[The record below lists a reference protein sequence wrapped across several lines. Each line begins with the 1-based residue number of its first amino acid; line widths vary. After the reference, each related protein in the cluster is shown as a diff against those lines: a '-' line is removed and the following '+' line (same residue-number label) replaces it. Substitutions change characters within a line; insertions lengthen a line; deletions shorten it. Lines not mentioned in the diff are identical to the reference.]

1 MLDRIKQDRI
11 GPIGWVVGRTARQ
24 ISVVLLAILPLAAV
38 LLMAA
43 TVLPRGSSL
52 AQNAPG
58 ITNPTDGQA
67 VGGDV
72 ALQGTAVIETFQK
85 YELHFKQEPSG
96 DDAFIYFDGGTQPVV
111 NGQLGVWRASGL
123 PAGTYSLRLRV
134 VKQDGN
140 YAEYFARNVALN
152 LQPTATPTSDV
163 PTPTPIPVVTAT
175 FTPAPQ
181 PTVAAVEVDQPP
193 AAAEPTPTPE
203 PVAVQVESGSGAAG
217 SDAAG
222 ETAAQ
227 DGAQESGS
235 TSLIARELGEAVAV
249 DRLRGEFFRGMR
261 LAASIVIVLLAIF
274 GGKAM
279 FTWYRTREEF

>member
-1 MLDRIKQDRI
+1 MRTLTVARTRVAKILLSASAALALMVLGLLSSGPMLS
-11 GPIGWVVGRTARQ
+11 GAMW
-24 ISVVLLAILPLAAV
+24 
-38 LLMAA
+38 
-43 TVLPRGSSL
+43 

-58 ITNPTDGQA
+58 ITSPSDGQA

-72 ALQGTAVIETFQK
+72 ALQGTAVIESFQK

-140 YAEYFARNVALN
+140 YAEYFARNVTLN
-152 LQPTATPTSDV
+152 LQPTPTPTSDV

-181 PTVAAVEVDQPP
+181 PTAAVVDVEQPP
-193 AAAEPTPTPE
+193 VGVEPTPTPE
-203 PVAVQVESGSGAAG
+203 PVAVQVESSGG
-217 SDAAG
+217 DADPAPV
-222 ETAAQ
+222 
-227 DGAQESGS
+227 ESGS
-235 TSLIARELGEAVAV
+235 AAPVEDSSGATSLIARELGEAVAV

-261 LAASIVIVLLAIF
+261 LAASVVIVLLAIF
-274 GGKAM
+274 GGKTLY
-279 FTWYRTREEF
+279 TWYRTREEF